1 MEEGFLA
8 GVATPQINEILKAP
22 RRVRTLDGVMIG
34 VAEPLAAS
42 LLRATVCF
50 HEFNRIR
57 RRLHR
62 GVRLAGDE
70 AKAEKEAARV
80 GRIGPST
87 AAATVSA

>member
-8 GVATPQINEILKAP
+8 GVAAPQVNEILKAP

-34 VAEPLAAS
+34 VAEPLAAG

-57 RRLHR
+57 RRLQGRVRLPHEPVVH
-62 GVRLAGDE
+62 GVRYDSLPHR
-70 AKAEKEAARV
+70 AAQV
-80 GRIGPST
+80 VPIT
-87 AAATVSA
+87 A